1 MVILTKRQY
10 LTQLRSKA
18 NLSQQSVADETGLSQ
33 QYYAFIENG
42 ERQKDM
48 SLSVMKKL
56 AAVFGVPVE
65 QIMELET
72 EYQQAQS
79 ESEAV

>member
-1 MVILTKRQY
+1 VREY
-10 LTQLRSKA
+10 LKKMRSQSGK
-18 NLSQQSVADETGLSQ
+18 SQQNVADETGLSQ

-48 SLSVMKKL
+48 SLSVLKKL
-56 AAVFGVPVE
+56 AAVFEVPVE